1 MRGVCGQLILLILY
15 GFRARGGKGM
25 LIEYIDKAMG
35 KAVHDK
41 LDDGGFSGKIRKCPG
56 VIASGETLHQ
66 LGAKE

>member
-1 MRGVCGQLILLILY
+1 
-15 GFRARGGKGM
+15 M